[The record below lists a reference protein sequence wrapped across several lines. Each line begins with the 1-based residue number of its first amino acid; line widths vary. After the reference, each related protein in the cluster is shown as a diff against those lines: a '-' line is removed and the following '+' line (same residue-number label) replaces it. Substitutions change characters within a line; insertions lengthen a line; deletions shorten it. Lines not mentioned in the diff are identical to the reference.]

1 MGERYDM
8 NYVYYN
14 TDKDAER
21 NWHGA
26 SLYYEYPNVWMYIFI
41 CKYLGIRRGF
51 DCEFILEPLFGSGT
65 VKLPQLGIEYTV
77 TDGKVTDV
85 KNTSEQN
92 LTVKLAGNKILQ
104 L

>member
-1 MGERYDM
+1 
-8 NYVYYN
+8 
-14 TDKDAER
+14 
-21 NWHGA
+21 
-26 SLYYEYPNVWMYIFI
+26 
-41 CKYLGIRRGF
+41 
-51 DCEFILEPLFGSGT
+51 LFESGT

-92 LTVKLAGNKILQ
+92 LTVKLAGNKILP